1 MSKPKVKKEVET
13 APKKG
18 ALDQALEDI
27 NKTLGAGTAYEY
39 KNFTGAPVKRLRT
52 GSIGLDIATG
62 GGYVYGLMNYISG
75 WESSGKSTLCLYAI
89 KEAQEKGGK
98 CMYVDHEYSFD
109 KGYAESLG
117 VNVDELI
124 LSQPDTAEHGY
135 EVLLKLMATGEIK
148 VAVFDS
154 IAAALTQREIEGD
167 LGDSNMGVKAK
178 LNSGTFPK
186 LCRVAKENGV
196 ALIMVNQLREKI
208 GVMFGSPV
216 TEPGGNALKFYPSLK
231 IETRQSTKDKID
243 GEVTGNLVKAKVTKN
258 KTAPPFKE
266 AEYSIVYGEGIDRIG
281 EVIFWGERYG
291 IINKA
296 GSWYSLSEDAFGS
309 DAIKLG
315 QGANGAKATLI
326 DNPDLTDQI
335 EEKIYLMAGL

>member
-1 MSKPKVKKEVET
+1 MAKTESKKESLDD
-13 APKKG
+13 
-18 ALDQALEDI
+18 ALSSLNKALGE
-27 NKTLGAGTAYEY
+27 GTVYEY
-39 KNFTGAPVKRLRT
+39 KNYTGAPVKRLRT

-89 KEAQEKGGK
+89 KEAQKLSDK
-98 CMYVDHEYSFD
+98 CAYIDHEYSFD
-109 KGYAESLG
+109 RTYAESLG

-124 LSQPDTAEHGY
+124 VSQPDTAEHGY
-135 EVLLKLMATGEIK
+135 EVLLRLMATGEVK

-178 LNSGTFPK
+178 LNSATFPK

-208 GVMFGSPV
+208 GIMFGSPV

-231 IETRQSTKDKID
+231 VETRQSTKAKTD
-243 GEVTGNLVKAKVTKN
+243 GEVTGNLVKAKITKN

-266 AEYSIVYGEGIDRIG
+266 AEYSIVYGEGIDRLG
-281 EVIFWGERYG
+281 EIIHWGEYYG
-291 IINKA
+291 IIIKA
-296 GSWYSLSEDAFGS
+296 GSWFSLSKDAFGE

-315 QGANGAKATLI
+315 QGANGAKTTLA

-335 EEKIYLMAGL
+335 EEKIYLMAGI

>member
-1 MSKPKVKKEVET
+1 MAKEKKLT
-13 APKKG
+13 
-18 ALDQALEDI
+18 LDQTLDNI
-27 NKTLGAGTAYEY
+27 NKTLGEGTVYEY
-39 KNFTGAPVKRLRT
+39 KNYTGKPVERLRT

-89 KEAQEKGGK
+89 REAQKKIAKAGSNKK
-98 CMYVDHEYSFD
+98 CAYIDHEYSFD
-109 KGYAESLG
+109 KKYAESLG
-117 VNVDELI
+117 VNVDDLI

-135 EVLLKLMATGEIK
+135 QILLDLMATGEIE
-148 VAVFDS
+148 VIVFDS
-154 IAAALTQREIEGD
+154 IAAALTKREIEGELD
-167 LGDSNMGVKAK
+167 DSNMGVKAK
-178 LNSGTFPK
+178 LNSATFPK
-186 LCRVAKENGV
+186 LCRVAKENNV
-196 ALIMVNQLREKI
+196 PLIMVNQLREKL

-231 IETRQSTKDKID
+231 LETRQSTKAKED

-266 AEYSIVYGEGIDRIG
+266 AEYSIVYGQGIDRIS
-281 EVIFWGERYG
+281 EIIYWGAFFG
-291 IINKA
+291 IIKKA
-296 GSWYSLSEDAFGS
+296 GSWFSLSEDAFGE

-315 QGANGAKATLI
+315 QGANGAKATLE

-335 EEKIYLMAGL
+335 EEKIYLMAEI